1 MKQAGK
7 NASEMISSRILLE
20 AKRFI
25 LHSENNINEIT
36 EILNFSDISNFVKFF
51 KNAEGVIP
59 VQFREKYF
67 Q

>member
-25 LHSENNINEIT
+25 LHSEININEIT
-36 EILNFSDISNFVKFF
+36 EILNFSDTSNFVKFF
-51 KNAEGVIP
+51 KNAEGVTP